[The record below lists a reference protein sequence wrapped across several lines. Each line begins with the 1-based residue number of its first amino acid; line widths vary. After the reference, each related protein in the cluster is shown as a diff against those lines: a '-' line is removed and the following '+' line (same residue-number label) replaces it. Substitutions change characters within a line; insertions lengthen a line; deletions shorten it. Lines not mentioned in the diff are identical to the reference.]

1 MNSRCTLIRQA
12 TGPSRSKASFI
23 TSAAGAAS
31 ATAQWRRCP
40 TTANG
45 KRPSKSTRSRWT
57 TCKPERKPRE
67 IGDEGLT
74 VGHLRDRL
82 LTAKSRA
89 LDAGEITV
97 RTYSEYRRTVE
108 LLIGAF
114 GEGRLMENLAGDDF
128 EQLRADLA
136 KHSGP
141 VRLGNETQRVRTVFK

>member
-1 MNSRCTLIRQA
+1 MATLPNDGEWQA
-12 TGPSRSKASFI
+12 ALEVYKKQVDDLQ
-23 TSAAGAAS
+23 AG
-31 ATAQWRRCP
+31 
-40 TTANG
+40 
-45 KRPSKSTRSRWT
+45 
-57 TCKPERKPRE
+57 RKPRE